1 MLESIKVLAKKGF
14 VDKLQEY
21 LEKYNSKIKFL
32 EDIKEKI
39 SNLGLP
45 VTSGEGRLNPTM
57 TISSPN
63 LTKICAIIS
72 CTYQLL

>member
-1 MLESIKVLAKKGF
+1 MQRIKVLAKKGF

-21 LEKYNSKIKFL
+21 LEEFNSKIKL
-32 EDIKEKI
+32 MEDIKEKI
-39 SNLGLP
+39 SILGLL
-45 VTSGEGRLNPTM
+45 VTSGEGRLNLTM
-57 TISSPN
+57 TIFSPN

>member
-1 MLESIKVLAKKGF
+1 MECIKVLTKKGF

-21 LEKYNSKIKFL
+21 LEKYNSKIKIL

-39 SNLGLP
+39 NNLGLP
-45 VTSGEGRLNPTM
+45 VSCGQGRLNPTM

-72 CTYQLL
+72 CTS

>member
-1 MLESIKVLAKKGF
+1 LLQRIKVLAKKGL
-14 VDKLQEY
+14 VDKLQQY
-21 LEKYNSKIKFL
+21 SEKYNSKIKL
-32 EDIKEKI
+32 IEDIKEKI
-39 SNLGLP
+39 SILGLP
-45 VTSGEGRLNPTM
+45 VTSGEGRLNLTM